1 VRKTLTDPR
10 LFDDLPVVFDDFA
23 QLFGGPL
30 RAYLTARILGSAN
43 RAVDL
48 GCGTGLHATLLA
60 PHFAEI
66 LGVDVSAP
74 MLEFARTHRPHANVR
89 YEQRDLR
96 DVSAARDGQFDLVFS
111 AYTLHH
117 VPDLPEVLR
126 QIRALV
132 RPGGQLL
139 LIDNVDPRRQVPRA
153 WFKAEARK
161 GTGGRP
167 AAPPPARPAGVRAYR
182 RNTNR
187 GLLDHFT
194 TDVFLTPEDFEACYR
209 EVFPGADVT
218 PMYRSRAVRWHAPGA
233 PTGEPRDA

>member
-1 VRKTLTDPR
+1 MPKALANPR

-23 QLFGGPL
+23 QLFGGAL
-30 RAYLTARILGSAN
+30 RDYLSARIPESAG

-48 GCGTGLHATLLA
+48 GCGTGLHAALLA
-60 PHFAEI
+60 PHFADI

-74 MLEFARTHRPHANVR
+74 MLEFARTRRPHASVR

-96 DVSAARDGQFDLVFS
+96 DVSVGLDGQFDLVFS

-117 VPDLPEVLR
+117 VPDLPDALR
-126 QIRALV
+126 QIRELV
-132 RPGGQLL
+132 RPGGQLI

-161 GTGGRP
+161 GLMADLRHRRRSP
-167 AAPPPARPAGVRAYR
+167 SQAWRAYR
-182 RNTNR
+182 RYTNR

-194 TDVFLTPEDFEACYR
+194 TDVFLTPEEFEALYR
-209 EVFPGADVT
+209 EVFPGVDIA
-218 PMYRSRAVRWHAPGA
+218 PMYRARAVHWHAPGA
-233 PTGEPRDA
+233 QPRDA

>member
-1 VRKTLTDPR
+1 MHKTQADPR

-30 RAYLTARILGSAN
+30 RAYLTARIPGSAS

-96 DVSAARDGQFDLVFS
+96 DVSAARDGLFDLAFS

-117 VPDLPEVLR
+117 VPGLPEVLR

-132 RPGGQLL
+132 RPGGQLI
-139 LIDNVDPRRQVPRA
+139 LIDNVDARRQVPRA

-161 GTGGRP
+161 GLAADLRHHRRP
-167 AAPPPARPAGVRAYR
+167 VPQAWRAYR
-182 RNTNR
+182 RYTDR

-194 TDVFLTPEDFEACYR
+194 TDVFLTPEEFEACYR
-209 EVFPGADVT
+209 EVLPGADIA
-218 PMYRSRAVRWHAPGA
+218 PMYRARAVHWRAPGA
-233 PTGEPRDA
+233 N